1 MQFTY
6 INSSTKFDTC
16 IHIKGLIYLYL
27 IHLNDRYMFLIG
39 VYTFQTIPEA
49 NTSLLFFKN
58 KLANDW
64 FDINSYEF
72 ECEKKT
78 KHLLKQHN
86 C

>member
-49 NTSLLFFKN
+49 NTSLLFF
-58 KLANDW
+58 
-64 FDINSYEF
+64 
-72 ECEKKT
+72 
-78 KHLLKQHN
+78 LK
-86 C
+86 

>member
-49 NTSLLFFKN
+49 NTSLLFLKISW
-58 KLANDW
+58 LMIG

-72 ECEKKT
+72 ECEKK

>member
-6 INSSTKFDTC
+6 INSSTKFDTF

-49 NTSLLFFKN
+49 NTSLLFLKN

-64 FDINSYEF
+64 F
-72 ECEKKT
+72 
-78 KHLLKQHN
+78 
-86 C
+86 

>member
-16 IHIKGLIYLYL
+16 IHIKGLIYLINIINLYLIYL

-49 NTSLLFFKN
+49 NTSLLFLKN
-58 KLANDW
+58 KLANDR
-64 FDINSYEF
+64 F
-72 ECEKKT
+72 
-78 KHLLKQHN
+78 
-86 C
+86 